1 MRMQYRH
8 ISATKDACS
17 GTSRHEFIQQYTYCC
32 PSLYKSL
39 HIHHADLV
47 GGTGITNYGIPTLTN
62 VYALYAHSMFTE
74 KVNETAAYP
83 GTQFA
88 SRSCDL

>member
-1 MRMQYRH
+1 MQYRH

-17 GTSRHEFIQQYTYCC
+17 GTSRPQFIQQYTYYC
-32 PSLYKSL
+32 PSLYKCL

-47 GGTGITNYGIPTLTN
+47 GGRGITNYVIPTLTYA
-62 VYALYAHSMFTE
+62 YALNAHSVFTE

-83 GTQFA
+83 SKQLA
-88 SRSCDL
+88 SQSYDL

>member
-1 MRMQYRH
+1 LP
-8 ISATKDACS
+8 IN
-17 GTSRHEFIQQYTYCC
+17 
-32 PSLYKSL
+32 
-39 HIHHADLV
+39 HADLT
-47 GGTGITNYGIPTLTN
+47 GGRGITNYGIPTLTY

-88 SRSCDL
+88 SQSCDS